1 MQQIFILGVSRTG
14 SKFYMQLLNSHK
26 DIFISPEL
34 IFRHPIKKDFYTL
47 LEAAIKKGDSVEKI
61 VDKLFN
67 FKERLP
73 FTRTITKIGKKKLIE
88 GLSLLKK
95 LTPYSIFDCFIKLS
109 ALHETK
115 SIYGAKF
122 PVHFRYSEELIDN
135 FKDSKNLF
143 LTRDPRAIYVSDV
156 KKKKKESKG
165 DYFRFKVKYFI
176 KFFVLFYTII
186 EWRMSLTVYEKCIRK
201 YSSKR
206 IKLMKYETVINENK
220 SVINDIATFIN
231 CSVDDFNLDEI
242 KIVDSSYDGGI
253 SADRWKEN
261 INSLEK
267 FVFKLLIGRKMKRY
281 GYK

>member
-1 MQQIFILGVSRTG
+1 MEQIFILGVSRTG

-34 IFRHPIKKDFYTL
+34 IFRHPIKKDFHAL
-47 LEAAIKKGDSVEKI
+47 LEVSIKEGDSVEKI

-88 GLSLLKK
+88 GLSLLKE

-135 FKDSKNLF
+135 FKDSKIFF

-165 DYFRFKVKYFI
+165 EYYRFKVKYLI
-176 KFFVLFYTII
+176 RFFVLFYTII
-186 EWRMSLTVYEKCIRK
+186 EWRMSLKVYEKCMRK
-201 YSSKR
+201 YSTNR
-206 IKLMKYETVINENK
+206 FKLMKYENVIHENK
-220 SVINDIATFIN
+220 SVINDIAAFIN
-231 CSVDDFNLDEI
+231 CSVDDLNLDEI
-242 KIVDSSYDGGI
+242 KIVDSSYEGGI
-253 SADRWKEN
+253 SADRWKES

-267 FVFKLLIGRKMKRY
+267 FVFKLLIGRKMKKY
-281 GYK
+281 GY

>member
-1 MQQIFILGVSRTG
+1 MKQIFILGVGRTG
-14 SKFYMQLLNSHK
+14 SKFYMQLLNTHK
-26 DIFISPEL
+26 DIFVSPEL
-34 IFRHPIKKDFYTL
+34 IFRHPIKKDFHAL
-47 LEAAIKKGDSVEKI
+47 LEVSIKEGDSAEKI

-67 FKERLP
+67 FEERLP
-73 FTRTITKIGKKKLIE
+73 FTKTINKIGKKKLIE
-88 GLSLLKK
+88 GLSLLKE
-95 LTPYSIFDCFIKLS
+95 LIPYSIFDCFIKLS

-253 SADRWKEN
+253 SADRWKES
-261 INSLEK
+261 INNLEK
-267 FVFKLLIGRKMKRY
+267 FVFKLLIGRKMKKY
-281 GYK
+281 GY